1 MNLPNYPLL
10 NRLSQRSEL
19 LFLSG
24 LGLILSLFWI
34 ASCKEVTIQS
44 GLEQAIP
51 DQVSYNFH
59 IRPILSDK
67 CFACHGPDANK
78 REAGLRLD
86 ISEEAFKALKE
97 SPGAYALVA
106 GKPDQS
112 EVYHRIVSDDP
123 TQLMPPPESKL
134 SLSEREIRLIKK
146 WIEQGATYEPHW
158 AFIPPA
164 KASIPEVNE
173 NSWPQ
178 NELDFF
184 ILAKQEELGFEPNEK
199 ADKEALLKRLSMDLI
214 GLPPSLELMDSF
226 LADDSED
233 AYTRLVEKLLSS
245 PAYGEKMAVYWM
257 DIARFADSHGFQDD
271 SYRSQWPWR
280 DWVIHAFN
288 KNMPYDQFITWQL
301 AGDLIPNPTKEQL
314 LATGFNRNHKITEE
328 GGVVQEEYRVM
339 YVTDRTNTVSKS
351 LLGLTMECAG
361 CHDHKYDP
369 ISQKDYYSFFS
380 FFNNVKEKGIE
391 SSVGG
396 PETYA
401 KNPLMHIT
409 NEDVEGILNFVNK
422 KDTLELI
429 VSVMGELDSLRP
441 TFILERGSY
450 DQPTVPVV
458 ADTPESVLKFGP
470 EFEKNRLGLAKWMF
484 DARNPLTARVFVNQI
499 WQEFFGKGIVSTPG
513 DFGMQGALPTHP
525 ELLDWL
531 AVDLREN
538 GWDVKALIRKIV
550 TSATYQQSALVSK
563 KQLEQDPENLYLT
576 RAPRYRVKAEFVR
589 DVVLA
594 SSGLLNSE
602 IGGPSVKPYQPP
614 GLWEGATSGR
624 GILSIY
630 KQDHGSDLYRR
641 GLYSFIKRTVPPPF
655 VTIYDGSNR
664 DQCEVGRPIT
674 NTPLQALVMMNDP
687 TVLEASRVLAG
698 NLLKES
704 KDLDFMIQKAFRMIV
719 CRHPS
724 SKEMEILKNYYGK
737 SIQSL
742 ADADAEKLLRQGEYP
757 QAKGLEVKP
766 WAALM
771 QVIAT
776 IYNMEETLSKT

>member
-1 MNLPNYPLL
+1 M
-10 NRLSQRSEL
+10 
-19 LFLSG
+19 FLSG

-34 ASCKEVTIQS
+34 SSCQEGRS
-44 GLEQAIP
+44 SNGLEQAIP

-86 ISEEAFKALKE
+86 ISEEAFKVLKE

-458 ADTPESVLKFGP
+458 ADTPESVLKFGS

-563 KQLEQDPENLYLT
+563 KQLERDPENRYLS

-630 KQDHGSDLYRR
+630 KQDHGSNLYRR

-742 ADADAEKLLRQGEYP
+742 ADADAEKLIRQGEYP

>member
-34 ASCKEVTIQS
+34 SSCQEGGS
-44 GLEQAIP
+44 SNGLEQAIP

-86 ISEEAFKALKE
+86 ISEEAFKVLKE

-226 LADDSED
+226 LADNSED

-470 EFEKNRLGLAKWMF
+470 EFEKNRLGLVKWMF

-563 KQLEQDPENLYLT
+563 KQLERDPENRYLT

-737 SIQSL
+737 SIQSM
-742 ADADAEKLLRQGEYP
+742 ADVDAEKLLCQGEYP

>member
-1 MNLPNYPLL
+1 MNLQKHLI
-10 NRLSQRSEL
+10 RK
-19 LFLSG
+19 LFQPRTDLVFFSG
-24 LGLILSLFWI
+24 IGMILSVFWI
-34 ASCKEVTIQS
+34 ASCNGGKASS

-86 ISEEAFKALKE
+86 ISEEAFKVLKE
-97 SPGAYALVA
+97 TSGAYALVS
-106 GKPDQS
+106 GKPDES

-123 TQLMPPPESKL
+123 SRLMPPPESKL
-134 SLSEREIRLIKK
+134 SLSDREIKLIEK
-146 WIEQGATYEPHW
+146 WISQGATYEPHW
-158 AFIPPA
+158 AFIPPG
-164 KASIPEVNE
+164 KSELPEVNAE
-173 NSWPQ
+173 SWPK
-178 NELDFF
+178 NEIDYF
-184 ILAKQEELGFEPNEK
+184 ILAKQEEFGLEPNDL
-199 ADKEALLKRLSMDLI
+199 ADKEALLKRLSLDLT

-226 LADDSED
+226 LTNNAED
-233 AYTRLVEKLLSS
+233 AYDQLVDKLLSS

-288 KNMPYDQFITWQL
+288 ENMPYDQFITMQL
-301 AGDLIPNPTKEQL
+301 AGDLIPNATKEHL

-351 LLGLTMECAG
+351 LLGLTLECAS

-401 KNPLMHIT
+401 KNPLMQIT
-409 NEDVEGILNFVNK
+409 KEDVQGILNFVNK
-422 KDTLELI
+422 KDTLDLI

-441 TFILERGSY
+441 TYVLERGSY
-450 DQPTVPVV
+450 DQPKDPVV
-458 ADTPESVLKFGP
+458 TATPESVLKFGS
-470 EFEKNRLGLAKWMF
+470 EFERNRLGLAKWMF
-484 DARNPLTARVFVNQI
+484 DKRNPLTSRVFVNQI

-538 GWDVKALIRKIV
+538 NWDIKALIRKIV
-550 TSATYQQSALVSK
+550 TSATYRQSAVVSK
-563 KQLEQDPENLYLT
+563 KQLERDPDNHYFS
-576 RAPRYRVKAEFVR
+576 RAPRFRVKAEFVR

-594 SSGLLNSE
+594 SSGLLNPE

-624 GILSIY
+624 GILSVY
-630 KQDHGSDLYRR
+630 KQDHGPDLYRR

-664 DQCEVGRPIT
+664 DQCEVSRPIT

-687 TVLEASRVLAG
+687 TVLEASRVLAS

-719 CRHPS
+719 CRYPS
-724 SKEMEILKNYYGK
+724 PKEMEILRNYYDK
-737 SIQSL
+737 STRSL
-742 ADADAEKLLRQGEYP
+742 AESDAQKLIQQGEYP
-757 QAKGLEVKP
+757 LAKGLEVKT

-771 QVIAT
+771 QVITT
-776 IYNMEETLSKT
+776 IYNMEETISKT